1 MTYRRLELERCDPD
15 ELVGVIDGTEMH
27 HRLLPGG
34 ALTVRLERAH
44 LAKGSI
50 QRGRYG
56 MGVLAQ
62 GALPPGVITV
72 GGMLRSPADTVINGF
87 LCPPVSLQL
96 YSEHCELNYR
106 AARDTTWFAYCVER
120 AALQD
125 AAIRLCGQP
134 LRLPEAGA
142 RILRLPPPVGRRLA
156 ACIQSVFAAMARQP
170 SGEARDEVEAALQL
184 DIASALAGDGS
195 MGACARDMLHVEQ
208 RRRLMARA
216 EDYLRAH
223 LAQPFNLDR
232 FARAVGVSHRML
244 EYHFRRTFGVTP
256 IALHRSMR
264 LDAVR
269 RDLRLARRRGETVT
283 TIAMRW
289 GFTHFGRFSEEYR
302 ILYGER
308 PVDTLRRA

>member
-1 MTYRRLELERCDPD
+1 
-15 ELVGVIDGTEMH
+15 
-27 HRLLPGG
+27 
-34 ALTVRLERAH
+34 
-44 LAKGSI
+44 
-50 QRGRYG
+50 
-56 MGVLAQ
+56 
-62 GALPPGVITV
+62 
-72 GGMLRSPADTVINGF
+72 
-87 LCPPVSLQL
+87 
-96 YSEHCELNYR
+96 
-106 AARDTTWFAYCVER
+106 VET
-120 AALQD
+120 
-125 AAIRLCGQP
+125 
-134 LRLPEAGA
+134 
-142 RILRLPPPVGRRLA
+142 
-156 ACIQSVFAAMARQP
+156 
-170 SGEARDEVEAALQL
+170 ALQL